1 MKNENAILSV
11 NIISMLKAMGV
22 LKERADGLKT
32 KEADGYKEFIG
43 KVKNKSEFLQK
54 VWDENFGACNFGIFD
69 NQLEEIFK
77 KARNIAAGGN
87 NTDEKAVKANIN
99 ARVSHLISK
108 VYLYDKQKTDKI
120 VPLGKFTHRC
130 VIPETVSDK
139 AGDET
144 EKYYKE
150 AYKKTEE
157 EILQLAE
164 KIENTRDLFMFG
176 AALDSLFFKYLSCL
190 PSDLKGDIRDI
201 SLYEYTKIYSAF
213 SSLLYKMSDETRNN
227 DKPFLLIRGDFF
239 SIQKFIFSP
248 NNLNKKPAKILR
260 GKSFYVSLLSDIAAL
275 YILKELGLPY
285 GAVMMNAAGQFL
297 IVADNSEVSE
307 NKLNEIKENINN
319 WLYKEFYASVSF
331 GLSYMECS
339 ETDFYAE
346 NFSTLTLKLV
356 QKKENEKFTQFKL
369 WERDDYEFKEYV
381 KSFKDKEICDYC
393 GMEAANKKDEKDNDA
408 ICDKCEKYR
417 NLGEKLIKGKYINIY
432 EDESGIFN
440 KYGYDFDDKK
450 RDRAIHIMKIDLDTN
465 DTDEAIIS
473 SDTTHYKNYAA
484 TDKDDNG
491 NINIRTFDEI
501 AAFGDG
507 ADMLAVLKADVD
519 NLGLIFALGL
529 SEKNDKGEVIEKRL
543 TFSKINTLS
552 RSIHNFFS
560 YYLYNKAKEEKLNI
574 YTVFAG
580 GDDLFIAGKYNDIVR
595 FAKILH
601 NEFNKFTGDNKEITI
616 SAGIGLFKSETPI
629 WFMAEETE
637 KMLEKAKSYGK
648 DDETSKKNETKE
660 KNGRIDIDKGN
671 ISILYTVCNYSEFL
685 KEYDKFTGHIG
696 NIEEQGTD
704 ASKSFYYSLMEF
716 CDMSEKYKEEKD
728 FNNLMW
734 KSRFRYAVSRM
745 EKIDDEFVTYLA
757 EIIEEKPLL
766 TKTLIALR
774 LYDLRKSN

>member
-11 NIISMLKAMGV
+11 NIISILKATGV

-139 AGDET
+139 SSNEIVQYHKKAYE
-144 EKYYKE
+144 EMEE
-150 AYKKTEE
+150 A
-157 EILQLAE
+157 ILQLAE
-164 KIENTRDLFMFG
+164 KIENTRDLFMLG

-201 SLYEYTKIYSAF
+201 SLYEYTKVRSAF

-248 NNLNKKPAKILR
+248 NSLNKKPAKILR
-260 GKSFYVSLLSDIAAL
+260 GKSFYVSLLSDIASL

-285 GAVMMNAAGQFL
+285 GAVMMNAAGQFS
-297 IVADNSEVSE
+297 IVADNSKVSE

-346 NFSTLTLKLV
+346 NFSTLTLNLLKE
-356 QKKENEKFTQFKL
+356 KENEKFTQFKL

-381 KSFKDKEICDYC
+381 KSFKDKETCAYC
-393 GMEAANKKDEKDNDA
+393 GMEAADKKDDNDA

-417 NLGEKLIKGKYINIY
+417 SLGEKLIKGKYINIY
-432 EDESGIFN
+432 EDETGIFN

-491 NINIRTFDEI
+491 KINIRTFDEI

-529 SEKNDKGEVIEKRL
+529 SEKNEKGEVIEKRL

-601 NEFNKFTGDNKEITI
+601 NEFKKFTGHNKEITI

-637 KMLEKAKSYGK
+637 KLLEKAKSYGK
-648 DDETSKKNETKE
+648 ADETNGKK
-660 KNGRIDIDKGN
+660 DIYKGN
-671 ISILYTVCNYSEFL
+671 IAILYTVCDYNKFL
-685 KEYDKFTGHIG
+685 KEYDKFTEYIG
-696 NIEEQGTD
+696 KIEETD
-704 ASKSFYYSLMEF
+704 ASKSFYYSIMEF
-716 CDMSEKYKEEKD
+716 CDMSDKYKKEKD

-757 EIIEEKPLL
+757 EIIEEKPML

>member
-77 KARNIAAGGN
+77 KARNIAVGGN

-307 NKLNEIKENINN
+307 DKLKEIKKNIND

-331 GLSYMECS
+331 GLSYIKCS

-346 NFSTLTLKLV
+346 NFSSLTLKLV

-369 WERDDYEFKEYV
+369 WERDDCEFKEYV

-432 EDESGIFN
+432 EDEAGIFN
-440 KYGYDFDDKK
+440 KYGYDFDNQKS
-450 RDRAIHIMKIDLDTN
+450 DRAIHRVKIDL
-465 DTDEAIIS
+465 EADAKGGTIIS
-473 SDTTHYKNYAA
+473 SDTTHYKNYAV
-484 TDKDDNG
+484 TKDNG
-491 NINIRTFDEI
+491 EIRTFDDM
-501 AAFGDG
+501 AKHNDG
-507 ADMLAVLKADVD
+507 AYMLAVLKADVD

-552 RSIHNFFS
+552 RGIHNFFS
-560 YYLYNKAKEEKLNI
+560 YYLYNKAKEENLNI

-580 GDDLFIAGKYNDIVR
+580 GDDLFIIGKYNDIVK

-601 NEFNKFTGDNKEITI
+601 DEFKKFTGHNKEITI

-648 DDETSKKNETKE
+648 ADETNGKK
-660 KNGRIDIDKGN
+660 DIYKGN
-671 ISILYTVCNYSEFL
+671 ISILYTVCSYSEFL
-685 KEYDKFTGHIG
+685 KEYDKFTWHIG
-696 NIEEQGTD
+696 NIEETD
-704 ASKSFYYSLMEF
+704 ASKSFYYSIMEF
-716 CDMSEKYKEEKD
+716 CDMSDDYKKKKKD
-728 FNNLMW
+728 LNNLMW